1 MASRACIRLKKRVH
15 RLVAKVHAY
24 HKLMRPYKHAV
35 TRNIEKLWTPSSVVI
50 KAHRYKKKM
59 DKKKLKAKRPTKKK
73 TKKNSAK
80 VKATAAALAS
90 RRRRSW
96 MHFNPFKNSLK
107 KKRAARKK
115 RAKSKGKAK
124 RQLKLHGTFRSQAKA
139 ALGGAHIHIRK
150 RGTYKKLSPDQ
161 KCAFYM
167 RQARTLGKAA
177 GSHPLKSTRKG
188 KMLGSVRLPVSM
200 LRKIAHAKKYL
211 KRHCRNGRHFGH
223 DDEDDE
229 YHEDTSDDD

>member
-1 MASRACIRLKKRVH
+1 
-15 RLVAKVHAY
+15 
-24 HKLMRPYKHAV
+24 
-35 TRNIEKLWTPSSVVI
+35 
-50 KAHRYKKKM
+50 
-59 DKKKLKAKRPTKKK
+59 
-73 TKKNSAK
+73 
-80 VKATAAALAS
+80 
-90 RRRRSW
+90 

-115 RAKSKGKAK
+115 RSHSKGKSKGKAK

-200 LRKIAHAKKYL
+200 LRKIAHAKKYM
-211 KRHCRNGRHFGH
+211 KRHCRNGHHVGH
-223 DDEDDE
+223 DDDEDE
-229 YHEDTSDDD
+229 YHEDTSDDDIDHDEDEDDEDEGDGDGYGFGAANDVVTVGSSTVGN